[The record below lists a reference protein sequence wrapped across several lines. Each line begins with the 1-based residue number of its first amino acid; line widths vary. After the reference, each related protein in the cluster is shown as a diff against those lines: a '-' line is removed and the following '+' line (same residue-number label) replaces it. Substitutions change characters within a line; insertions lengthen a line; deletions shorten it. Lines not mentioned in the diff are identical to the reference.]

1 MTLIEI
7 MIVILLI
14 GIVGGALAFNMKG
27 SLDHGRDFKTDQNCQ
42 RVSDILNMELAR
54 GDQTGEAIKNG
65 WVGIVTKSPLADGAK
80 TTLDGYKNKL
90 KVEFQNEEFIVT
102 RDESHYPKKK

>member
-27 SLDHGRDFKTDQNCQ
+27 SLDHGRDFKTEQNCQ
-42 RVSDILNMELAR
+42 RVSDILNMELAKGAKS
-54 GDQTGEAIKNG
+54 GDLIEQEWEI
-65 WVGIVTKSPLADGAK
+65 IVASSPLADGAK

-90 KVEFQNEEFIVT
+90 KVKFQNEEFTVT
-102 RDESHYPKKK
+102 RNESLYPKK